1 MAFQYL
7 APQIIRVRLP
17 HCIRSRDIIQSLYS
31 IYEFA
36 LNPLGHIQ
44 WRPLGA
50 PVSVS
55 KVLIGI
61 SSQVAIG
68 GQPYARAYVMTK
80 DAMSTTHD
88 FDRFLSQ
95 HPHRALL
102 SIQPL

>member
-1 MAFQYL
+1 
-7 APQIIRVRLP
+7 
-17 HCIRSRDIIQSLYS
+17 
-31 IYEFA
+31 
-36 LNPLGHIQ
+36 
-44 WRPLGA
+44 
-50 PVSVS
+50 
-55 KVLIGI
+55 
-61 SSQVAIG
+61 VAIG